1 MKLKDIIDVLICPV
15 SGEKLEI
22 HDLTASSEHSLLKSN
37 LQAIP
42 RINSDAIP
50 IGLTDRVLRTV
61 SGSHAYPVIEEF
73 PVLMAPEKLVNGEAL
88 SMHDPV
94 DLHDPKYAEAYQEME
109 FYNSVA
115 NEELKAERIFNV
127 MGSLANF
134 KDISSI
140 SSSFPNPADIWID
153 ARHDSLSQLDAYRHL
168 APLNNNTFLQIGG
181 SGSHAVKA
189 LLAGARS
196 ALLMTP
202 MIEEARFATKLAE
215 HFCVAERLACV
226 IGVGEE
232 LPFADNSIERVY
244 SGGCFHHMQLENV
257 ACELHRIL
265 TVGGKFSGVDPWKT
279 VLHTI
284 GTKVI
289 GKRETSVFCKPIT
302 SERLAPLLVQFPD
315 MTVSQHGPILRYLF
329 LAAEKMNI
337 KFTAKTMMKIME
349 IDDTVGQFFRVQK
362 KFGGSLVVA
371 GTK

>member
-1 MKLKDIIDVLICPV
+1 MKLKNIVNFLICPV

-22 HDLTASSEHSLLKSN
+22 VDLSASNENGVLNSD

-42 RINSDAIP
+42 RIGSDAVP
-50 IGLTDRVLRTV
+50 VGLTDRVLRTV

-73 PVLMAPEKLVNGEAL
+73 AVLMAPEKLVTEEVFCI
-88 SMHDPV
+88 HDPV

-115 NEELKAERIFNV
+115 NEELNAERIFDV
-127 MGSLANF
+127 MGLLAEF
-134 KDISSI
+134 QDIPSI

-168 APLNNNTFLQIGG
+168 TPFINNIFLQIGG

-202 MIEEARFATKLAE
+202 MIGEARFATKLAE
-215 HFCVAERLACV
+215 HFGVADRLACV

-232 LPFADNSIERVY
+232 LPFADNSIELAY

-257 ACELHRIL
+257 ACELRRIL

-302 SERLAPLLVQFPD
+302 PERLAPLLVQFPG
-315 MTVSQHGPILRYLF
+315 MTVSRHGPILRYLF
-329 LAAEKMNI
+329 LAGEKLNI
-337 KFTAKTMMKIME
+337 KFTTKTMMKIMD
-349 IDDTVGQFFRVQK
+349 IDDIVGRFFRIQD